1 MIFVAIT
8 LNNPAELGHD
18 NKAFDCYRLSSGPVI
33 RAFIE
38 RRKKLRVIPVRDPK
52 S

>member
-8 LNNPAELGHD
+8 LNDRARLD

-33 RAFIE
+33 RTFNE
-38 RRKKLRVIPVRDPK
+38 RRKKLRVIPVTDPE

>member
-1 MIFVAIT
+1 MMFVAIT
-8 LNNPAELGHD
+8 LSNLAELVLD

-33 RAFIE
+33 RTFIE
-38 RRKKLRVIPVRDPK
+38 RRKKLRVIPLRDTK

>member
-8 LNNPAELGHD
+8 LNDPAQLGLD
-18 NKAFDCYRLSSGPVI
+18 SKTFDCYRLSSGPVI

-38 RRKKLRVIPVRDPK
+38 RRKKLRVISFTDPK